1 VKYLTNLF
9 NKVKNWDNFNNI
21 FNLINEDNLPFP
33 KKSDYINLLKST
45 YKKLIEEK
53 KNSLENLKDEELKKL
68 LIFYHI

>member
-1 VKYLTNLF
+1 MKYLTNLF